1 MRYPVTELGIGGILD
16 QSIRLFRDHFKFL
29 IVLGCI
35 PFLPGLIMAFLS
47 HVETPTFGPASSTEM
62 APQVMWASSG
72 LSTILFILNLLVLT
86 FTNAICTGAAA
97 YGLTHRY
104 LGNDVS
110 AGESLRAVMRRFM
123 PLLGA
128 SILYAL
134 GTVIGTLCLIIPGI
148 YLTLT
153 WYVLYPTLLFENL
166 SVFQAFGRSRRLM
179 VGHKRKAFNIVF
191 VLGIIWLA
199 SGMFSGIIPNAYASV
214 AVESFFMAASE
225 LFNAVVVTVMYISA
239 RCRVEQFDLELLT
252 QMVEGKSR
260 AEEPVL

>member
-16 QSIRLFRDHFKFL
+16 QSVRLFRDHFKFL

-148 YLTLT
+148 YLTLA
-153 WYVLYPTLLFENL
+153 WYVLYPALLFENL
-166 SVFQAFGRSRRLM
+166 TVFQAFGRSRRLM
-179 VGHKRKAFNIVF
+179 VGHKRKAFNVVF
-191 VLGIIWLA
+191 VLGIIMFGSA
-199 SGMFSGIIPNAYASV
+199 MFAGMIPNAYAS
-214 AVESFFMAASE
+214 AALSE
-225 LFNAVVVTVMYISA
+225 LVTSCNVLFNAVVVTVMYISA